1 MRLSWPAIFIIIIIT
16 AASECESYIFINVSF
31 FFFFWKG
38 RKRRSFEAAN
48 IKDVSTTMTRVK
60 YDPSRHVWL
69 FQAVRRYRSVKSI
82 YRPPFP
88 ITPPIFNSRHSRIK
102 CEQENPCLS
111 RLKYNVASRIN
122 ENESFSCCKFFFL
135 SKSKER
141 IARKINDPSIVRFL
155 CYIYVSI

>member
-48 IKDVSTTMTRVK
+48 IKDISTTMTRVK

-141 IARKINDPSIVRFL
+141 IARKINDPSIVRREEFL
-155 CYIYVSI
+155 AEK